1 MSAPS
6 TTLTARARLMHI
18 ARNVRSMAYGALLP
32 FDSLFRRLNRLS
44 LYPPIHLRRHVGC
57 LGGGFNGPGYEF
69 VVYLRLLAGL
79 RDGQAIWDLACGCG
93 LLELALADLG
103 WEGRV
108 VGTDIHRPCIQWAQR
123 RLGKSLKQHTFEHM
137 DVFNAAYWPA
147 GKLTTAQWLE
157 QFDARDFDVVVA
169 KSLFTHVLPD
179 ELDVYFRGI
188 ALRLKPGGRAVLTFF
203 LLDEEQARASAEG
216 HARMQFH
223 PYEADARCSVRTALA
238 PTAAVAYPRAYVLER
253 LREAGFNTDRCTIHP
268 GVWSGRPDGLSFQDI
283 VVIER

>member
-1 MSAPS
+1 MDAPA
-6 TTLTARARLMHI
+6 TALTMRARLLHA
-18 ARNVRSMAYGALLP
+18 ARRARATAYGALLP
-32 FDSLFRRLNRLS
+32 FDYLFRKLNRLS

-79 RDGQAIWDLACGCG
+79 RNGQSVWDLACGCG

-108 VGTDIHRPCIQWAQR
+108 VGTDIHRPCIRWAQR
-123 RLGKSLKQHTFEHM
+123 RLGAELKQHTFEHM

-147 GKLTTAQWLE
+147 GRLTTAQWLE
-157 QFDARDFDVVVA
+157 QFSGRDFDVVIA

-179 ELDVYFRGI
+179 ELDVYLRGI
-188 ALRLKPGGRAVLTFF
+188 APRIKPGGRAMLTFF
-203 LLDEEQARASAEG
+203 LLDDEQARASASG
-216 HARMQFH
+216 RARMQFQ
-223 PYEADARCSVRTALA
+223 PYAQDARCAVRTQVA
-238 PTAAVAYPRAYVLER
+238 PTAAVAYSRAYVLEQ
-253 LREAGFNTDRCTIHP
+253 LRVAGFNTERCTIHS
-268 GVWSGRPDGLSFQDI
+268 GAWSGRPDSLSFQDI